1 MRRGLDDYAATQ
13 VKAWSVYFKA
23 SLAEAYYRVGKA
35 KLALEAVNE
44 AVALSNSLS
53 ERLWQAGMLHLKGE
67 ILSALSPDYRGE
79 AEICHK
85 RAFNLAQQ
93 QGAKSVALRA
103 ATSLGRLW
111 QQQRRRH
118 EARDVLAPLYASFT
132 EGLDTADL
140 IEARLLLGRNCKLVA
155 GVQRTVPA
163 GSMPSSS
170 A

>member
-1 MRRGLDDYAATQ
+1 
-13 VKAWSVYFKA
+13 
-23 SLAEAYYRVGKA
+23 
-35 KLALEAVNE
+35 
-44 AVALSNSLS
+44 
-53 ERLWQAGMLHLKGE
+53 MLHLKGE
-67 ILSALSPDYRGE
+67 ILSALSPDYRE

-85 RAFNLAQQ
+85 RAFDLAQQ

-140 IEARLLLGRNCKLVA
+140 IEAKLLLEEL
-155 GVQRTVPA
+155 
-163 GSMPSSS
+163 
-170 A
+170 